1 MSKYEKNNIFLLFM
15 ILCANMFILYIS
27 LNDINLLKASGS
39 QSDGEYQ
46 YLDDS
51 NNFNL
56 QSNSTHS
63 DVSNDLINKFSNSIS
78 EYIKHGNKDQ
88 SRFTSFVANSDIPKN
103 EIVIYYPES
112 SIFTNY
118 LKYGHLYPTDPII
131 LVGTEPRYS
140 PPVAH
145 DGNATVVQG
154 KSVVIQLTATDNN
167 PDDILRLEIVNQPSK
182 GQLSE
187 INREA
192 GVVTYT
198 PNTNIVGPDTDSFT
212 FKVND
217 GTLDS
222 DPATITIRIDPVV
235 PDI

>member
-1 MSKYEKNNIFLLFM
+1 M
-15 ILCANMFILYIS
+15 
-27 LNDINLLKASGS
+27 LKASGS
-39 QSDGEYQ
+39 RSYGEYQ
-46 YLDDS
+46 YLDYRI
-51 NNFNL
+51 NFNL
-56 QSNSTHS
+56 QSNLAHS
-63 DVSNDLINKFSNSIS
+63 DISNDLINKFSNSIS
-78 EYIKHGNKDQ
+78 EYVKYGNKDQ
-88 SRFTSFVANSDIPKN
+88 SRFTGSVANFDIPQN
-103 EIVIYYPES
+103 EIAIYHPES
-112 SIFTNY
+112 YIFTNY
-118 LKYGHLYPTDPII
+118 LKYGHLYPTGHII

-222 DPATITIRIDPVV
+222 DPATITIRIDPLVT
-235 PDI
+235 